1 MSALKESISEG
12 IRELLKALLPGEQ
25 DRSGASWEG
34 RSGVLHIGTG
44 VPWPGRPG
52 AYLGGALVTGLSD
65 ATVAELAAALH
76 AARKSGVPIEPLTD
90 SHPGM
95 SVTDAYRIQRDLVS
109 RLLAGGD
116 RIVGYKLGLTSLPM
130 QRMFGVGSPDFA
142 PVPASHVH
150 ADGAELTAGSFIQ
163 PRVEAEIALVLSAD
177 LAGPDCTALDVARA
191 VAGAVTAIEIVDSRI
206 CGWRIK
212 LADTIADLASSGAI
226 VLGSAV
232 TPVHG
237 TDLRLAGMVFTRD
250 GEVVATGAGAA
261 ALGGPFQATAWLART
276 LAGLGESL
284 TAGQFVMT
292 GALHAAVDIAP
303 GQRYRAEIDRLGPV
317 GLRVI

>member
-1 MSALKESISEG
+1 M
-12 IRELLKALLPGEQ
+12 
-25 DRSGASWEG
+25 
-34 RSGVLHIGTG
+34 
-44 VPWPGRPG
+44 
-52 AYLGGALVTGLSD
+52 TGLSD

-226 VLGSAV
+226 VLGRLAGADARRARRVAHRWPVRDDRRAARRGRHRSRPAV
-232 TPVHG
+232 PRRDRPARSGRPAGHLTVGQSGGRQRLTARCVITGSGNIG
-237 TDLRLAGMVFTRD
+237 TDLMMKDLPARAKAAGWPAGGLVAD
-250 GEVVATGAGAA
+250 AAGE
-261 ALGGPFQATAWLART
+261 
-276 LAGLGESL
+276 
-284 TAGQFVMT
+284 
-292 GALHAAVDIAP
+292 AV
-303 GQRYRAEIDRLGPV
+303 RA
-317 GLRVI
+317 